1 MNCDK
6 YITLYNKN
14 EKKCSQLQIN
24 GVHLLKSVVECIHKI
39 KIDGELYYG
48 FKLCSESFSTEL
60 SFRIPW

>member
-48 FKLCSESFSTEL
+48 FKLCSKSNH
-60 SFRIPW
+60 

>member
-1 MNCDK
+1 MEKCK
-6 YITLYNKN
+6 KMHKS
-14 EKKCSQLQIN
+14 EKK
-24 GVHLLKSVVECIHKI
+24 GVQSAQSVVECIHKI